1 MGLSR
6 LVPLVVVSRLTAVLM
21 PETSLVKSTVFLSLR
36 LEMSVRAARLVAAV
50 SLVAAAPLKDHST
63 SAEVSEPSLTV
74 AGTFQRTG
82 FQFDFVVGGY
92 CLAEFKSGGVL
103 GGATSLRDLHLIG

>member
-1 MGLSR
+1 M
-6 LVPLVVVSRLTAVLM
+6 
-21 PETSLVKSTVFLSLR
+21 R

-74 AGTFQRTG
+74 AGTFVNG
-82 FQFDFVVGGY
+82 
-92 CLAEFKSGGVL
+92 
-103 GGATSLRDLHLIG
+103 H